1 MDFQARYILI
11 KPSSPE
17 ALEERLKAAGKEES
31 AIQDVIKKLPTEL
44 DPAKLGELFDTTIAE
59 DDVDTAAKALGDY
72 IYEKG
77 SSNEDTDMKDS
88 EEATDSKEAAM
99 TDA

>member
-17 ALEERLKAAGKEES
+17 ALEERLKATGKEE
-31 AIQDVIKKLPTEL
+31 AVIQEAIKKLPTEL
-44 DPAKLGELFDTTIAE
+44 DPAKLGELFDNTIAD
-59 DDVDTAAKALGDY
+59 DDVDAAAKALGDY

-77 SSNEDTDMKDS
+77 NADEDTAMKDN
-88 EEATDSKEAAM
+88 EEAADAKETAM